1 MSDLS
6 VAELIREAQRQ
17 AGHVLGQAEP
27 SDAAAMSTG
36 WAGVLE
42 AAVQVLEAMPQP
54 TVGDGPAAGNQHYL
68 TVRLTRMA
76 DQAGRFH
83 PLSESAHPV
92 MVTVADTLRQAAD
105 RQRLQSLRLQEHGR
119 DSDPVTRADAS
130 AVRVSIAWTV
140 ATLAHAT
147 AVSLRNYRTAVSVD
161 DQVAGGRGNTARSI
175 SLPSAERWLRMMQT
189 HEELAIDYVNGHRG
203 HLLAERPDPPAGSSD
218 LGVQLALWSTVGV
231 RAIADPRV
239 SSTDVGQIARTQA
252 SLAQT
257 AVALTGAAAHRGE
270 INPGV
275 AAHLRQR
282 METLATGWSAVA
294 HHWSWLRT
302 PDNPAPSPAVT
313 AAAASLYA
321 SVADATRS
329 QARWATPDQID
340 TRLSDVPLVPI
351 LRSITD
357 GSQSLAV
364 MYEQLPLELHA
375 ADRLRASAG
384 GLLAIAATGQVQPAP
399 GHAGH
404 EAAPGKAIRPIGLAG
419 AAANRVLPLNPPA
432 LQQVHRS
439 GRQLAGAAHAAHE
452 SVLVNASHPAARL
465 GDTTQSVAETRP
477 DRVTS
482 PLRHQ
487 HPNRPQH
494 RPRPGQ
500 GITP

>member
-1 MSDLS
+1 M
-6 VAELIREAQRQ
+6 
-17 AGHVLGQAEP
+17 
-27 SDAAAMSTG
+27 
-36 WAGVLE
+36 
-42 AAVQVLEAMPQP
+42 
-54 TVGDGPAAGNQHYL
+54 
-68 TVRLTRMA
+68 
-76 DQAGRFH
+76 
-83 PLSESAHPV
+83 
-92 MVTVADTLRQAAD
+92 
-105 RQRLQSLRLQEHGR
+105 
-119 DSDPVTRADAS
+119 
-130 AVRVSIAWTV
+130 
-140 ATLAHAT
+140 AT
-147 AVSLRNYRTAVSVD
+147 ATRPGRSACRRRS
-161 DQVAGGRGNTARSI
+161 AGFECCRPTRSF
-175 SLPSAERWLRMMQT
+175 
-189 HEELAIDYVNGHRG
+189 AIDYVNGHRG
-203 HLLAERPDPPAGSSD
+203 HLLDERPDPPPGSSD

-270 INPGV
+270 INPS

-384 GLLAIAATGQVQPAP
+384 GLLAIAATVRSRPATP
-399 GHAGH
+399 GM
-404 EAAPGKAIRPIGLAG
+404 RP
-419 AAANRVLPLNPPA
+419 PPA
-432 LQQVHRS
+432 RRS
-439 GRQLAGAAHAAHE
+439 GP
-452 SVLVNASHPAARL
+452 SASRAQRRTGSFP
-465 GDTTQSVAETRP
+465 
-477 DRVTS
+477 
-482 PLRHQ
+482 
-487 HPNRPQH
+487 
-494 RPRPGQ
+494 
-500 GITP
+500 

>member
-6 VAELIREAQRQ
+6 VHELIREAARQ
-17 AGHVLGQAEP
+17 AGQVLGQAEP

-36 WAGVLE
+36 WAAVLQ
-42 AAVQVLEAMPQP
+42 AATQVLEAMPQP
-54 TVGDGPAAGNQHYL
+54 TVGDGPPAGDYL
-68 TVRLTRMA
+68 TVRLTHMA
-76 DQAGRFH
+76 HQAGRFH
-83 PLSESAHPV
+83 SLSQSSHPV
-92 MVTVADTLRQAAD
+92 MVTVADTLRQAAGRL
-105 RQRLQSLRLQEHGR
+105 RQDSLRLQEHGR
-119 DSDPVTRADAS
+119 DSAPVTRADAS

-140 ATLAHAT
+140 ATLAHAN
-147 AVSLRNYRTAVSVD
+147 AVTLRNYRTAVAVD
-161 DQVAGGRGNTARSI
+161 DQVAGGHGNTARSL
-175 SLPSAERWLRMMQT
+175 SLPSAQRWLRMMQT
-189 HEELAIDYVNGHRG
+189 HEELAIDYVNGQRG
-203 HLLAERPDPPAGSSD
+203 HLLAERPDPSPGSSD

-329 QARWATPDQID
+329 QARWATPEQID

-357 GSQSLAV
+357 GSRSLAV

-375 ADRLRASAG
+375 ADRLRASAAA
-384 GLLAIAATGQVQPAP
+384 LLAIAATGQVQPATGHP
-399 GHAGH
+399 GHEG
-404 EAAPGKAIRPIGLAG
+404 APGTAIRPIGLAG

-439 GRQLAGAAHAAHE
+439 GRQLAAAADAAHE
-452 SVLVNASHPAARL
+452 SVLVNAPAPAARL
-465 GDTTQSVAETRP
+465 DGSTHAVAKRRP
-477 DRVTS
+477 DRMS
-482 PLRHQ
+482 PPPRPQ
-487 HPNRPQH
+487 HPNHPQH

>member
-1 MSDLS
+1 
-6 VAELIREAQRQ
+6 
-17 AGHVLGQAEP
+17 
-27 SDAAAMSTG
+27 
-36 WAGVLE
+36 
-42 AAVQVLEAMPQP
+42 
-54 TVGDGPAAGNQHYL
+54 
-68 TVRLTRMA
+68 
-76 DQAGRFH
+76 
-83 PLSESAHPV
+83 
-92 MVTVADTLRQAAD
+92 
-105 RQRLQSLRLQEHGR
+105 
-119 DSDPVTRADAS
+119 
-130 AVRVSIAWTV
+130 
-140 ATLAHAT
+140 
-147 AVSLRNYRTAVSVD
+147 
-161 DQVAGGRGNTARSI
+161 
-175 SLPSAERWLRMMQT
+175 MMQT

-351 LRSITD
+351 LRSIT
-357 GSQSLAV
+357 
-364 MYEQLPLELHA
+364 E
-375 ADRLRASAG
+375 
-384 GLLAIAATGQVQPAP
+384 
-399 GHAGH
+399 GHSPWPSCTSSCRSSCTPPTDSG
-404 EAAPGKAIRPIGLAG
+404 P
-419 AAANRVLPLNPPA
+419 PPA
-432 LQQVHRS
+432 DCSPSPPPVRYSRRPATPDTRPPPARRS
-439 GRQLAGAAHAAHE
+439 GP
-452 SVLVNASHPAARL
+452 SASRAQRRTGSFP
-465 GDTTQSVAETRP
+465 
-477 DRVTS
+477 
-482 PLRHQ
+482 
-487 HPNRPQH
+487 
-494 RPRPGQ
+494 
-500 GITP
+500 